1 MTAAAA
7 MEHSSELARTLT
19 AAIMHFEAATVNL
32 THRAFQEA
40 PINSRLW
47 TDSQYTCLPTPDDQ
61 LALTFKVPETTKM
74 LFVLGA
80 QKAGT
85 TFLYN
90 LLADHPGFV
99 QGTVDKWYAY
109 SIGCVPLPLCMTCQ
123 RFTHSRQAEK
133 AASAF
138 NSTLYIQFNALVPR
152 Y

>member
-1 MTAAAA
+1 MVLKGLPAAAA
-7 MEHSSELARTLT
+7 MEHSSELAKTLKAT
-19 AAIMHFEAATVNL
+19 IMHFEAAKVNL

-40 PINSRLW
+40 PINSRSW
-47 TDSQYTCLPTPDDQ
+47 TDPQYACLPTPDDQ

-90 LLADHPGFV
+90 LLAGHPGFV
-99 QGTVDKWYAY
+99 EGSLEKWYAY
-109 SIGCVPLPLCMTCQ
+109 SIGCVALPLLITCQ

-133 AASAF
+133 VASDF
-138 NSTLYIQFNALVPR
+138 NSI
-152 Y
+152 